1 MKGGFLGFFSPSLA
15 KTKVTKS
22 VVEAG
27 IRVAVNKLG
36 NSEGHTISSGD

>member
-1 MKGGFLGFFSPSLA
+1 MKVTESVVGTE
-15 KTKVTKS
+15 TKVTKS